1 MSLGVGTTSLGG
13 TTEVSGTRFLDW
25 VPDVLGS
32 STVSWG
38 QFLISV
44 KTLDKRKRKRKCDVF
59 SASRHRPLLW
69 SRWFILSSSLLYTVL
84 FVFLQNTCPPPHPPP
99 PGDTPPPPPSIHSS
113 ILSSTLLL
121 FVSLLFFLF
130 SSILLPVWSWMAA
143 NGRLVILTHTRTLS
157 RTRSGRGSSSAE
169 TEAAAAEQ
177 TGEAQR
183 SERIHSRSKTGQKP
197 QNRTEPN
204 RESCSEP
211 TQIKTSRQEVRICCW
226 FVRFW
231 TLIFFF

>member
-1 MSLGVGTTSLGG
+1 MWRVFSVT
-13 TTEVSGTRFLDW
+13 
-25 VPDVLGS
+25 S
-32 STVSWG
+32 STAAV
-38 QFLISV
+38 ITV
-44 KTLDKRKRKRKCDVF
+44 IYTE
-59 SASRHRPLLW
+59 
-69 SRWFILSSSLLYTVL
+69 FIIIIHCPICLPPEHLPSSSSSS
-84 FVFLQNTCPPPHPPP
+84 PRGHA
-99 PGDTPPPPPSIHSS
+99 PPPPSIHSS

-177 TGEAQR
+177 TGEAHR
-183 SERIHSRSKTGQKP
+183 SERIHFRSKTGQKP

>member
-1 MSLGVGTTSLGG
+1 MTCFQRHVIDRCCDHGDLY
-13 TTEVSGTRFLDW
+13 W
-25 VPDVLGS
+25 VHHYY
-32 STVSWG
+32 
-38 QFLISV
+38 
-44 KTLDKRKRKRKCDVF
+44 TL
-59 SASRHRPLLW
+59 SY
-69 SRWFILSSSLLYTVL
+69 LSSSRTPALLLILLPPGTR
-84 FVFLQNTCPPPHPPP
+84 PPPL
-99 PGDTPPPPPSIHSS
+99 HSS